1 MLLRAV
7 MLVATFF
14 GMVCGL
20 AHADFKYTQSGQLS
34 NGAANFKAAFGT
46 QAAEVTIYVQGA
58 FLRIDLPDGRYGI
71 IDLDGRRDIQVDPKT
86 RTFSVVTFDAIHAA
100 EKATAQQFPSHITQD
115 LNLTVTS
122 TGKTRTLLDQ
132 TAQDTRV
139 ETKIPQNSTES
150 LVVDS
155 WIAPS
160 VDGFNEVKGF
170 YERVASAVR
179 GTPDP
184 SDTDLARFP
193 ALQGV
198 TKLMMAAEAG
208 ANSLAIW
215 PAVMSKGILDLC
227 KVANARDGLPLLQVY
242 RVYTVAPASSETQKG
257 LANQGDAKA
266 RVDSGSAGTVPVD
279 SAAPSGEGSRQ
290 ELGMEFTLRITSFS
304 ADKLDR
310 GLFQIPPSYTESHVD
325 TRDMWI
331 VGIGQ

>member
-1 MLLRAV
+1 

-20 AHADFKYTQSGQLS
+20 AHADFRYKQSGQLS
-34 NGAANFKAAFGT
+34 NGVANAKAVFGT
-46 QAAEVTIYVQGA
+46 QAAEITIYVQGP

-86 RTFSVVTFDAIHAA
+86 RTFSIVTFDAIHAG
-100 EKATAQQFPSHITQD
+100 EKATAQQFPLHITED

-139 ETKIPQNSTES
+139 EIKDPYNPTES
-150 LVVDS
+150 SVIDS

-160 VDGFNEVKGF
+160 VDGFNEVKAF

-198 TKLMMAAEAG
+198 VKLMMAAEVG
-208 ANSLAIW
+208 ANSLAVW
-215 PAVMSKGILDLC
+215 PAIMSKGILDLC
-227 KVANARDGLPLLQVY
+227 KVANAPDGLPLLQVY
-242 RVYTVAPASSETQKG
+242 QVFDDHMVAPASSETQKG
-257 LANQGDAKA
+257 LANQGDANA
-266 RVDSGSAGTVPVD
+266 RVDSGSARTVPVD
-279 SAAPSGEGSRQ
+279 SAAPSGAGSHQ

-310 GLFQIPPSYTESHVD
+310 GLFQIPPTYTESHVD
-325 TRDMWI
+325 KRDMWI

>member
-1 MLLRAV
+1 MPVRTVILLG
-7 MLVATFF
+7 TFLC
-14 GMVCGL
+14 MVCGL

-34 NGAANFKAAFGT
+34 NGVAKAKAIFGA
-46 QAAEVTIYVQGA
+46 QASEVTIYVKGA

-71 IDLDGRRDIQVDPKT
+71 IDLDGRRDIQLDPKT
-86 RTFSVVTFDAIHAA
+86 RTFSVVTFDAIHAG
-100 EKATAQQFPSHITQD
+100 EKETAQQFPSHITQD

-122 TGKTRTLLDQ
+122 TGKTRTLLEQ
-132 TAQDTRV
+132 TAQEIRV
-139 ETKIPQNSTES
+139 ETKLPQNPTES
-150 LVVDS
+150 LVIDS

-184 SDTDLARFP
+184 SDTDFARFP
-193 ALQGV
+193 AFQGV
-198 TKLMMAAEAG
+198 VALTMAAEAG
-208 ANSLAIW
+208 ANSFADW

-227 KVANARDGLPLLQVY
+227 KVANAPDGLPLLQVY
-242 RVYTVAPASSETQKG
+242 RTYMVAPASSETPKG

-266 RVDSGSAGTVPVD
+266 RADSGSAGTVSVD
-279 SAAPSGEGSRQ
+279 SAAPSGDGSRQ

-310 GLFQIPPSYTESHVD
+310 GLFQVPPSYTESHVD